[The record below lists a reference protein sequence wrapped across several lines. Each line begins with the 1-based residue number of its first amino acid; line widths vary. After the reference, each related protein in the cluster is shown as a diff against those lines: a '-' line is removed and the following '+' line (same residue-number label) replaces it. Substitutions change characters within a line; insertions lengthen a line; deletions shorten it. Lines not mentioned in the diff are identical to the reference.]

1 MKKLF
6 MPFKILKKDKFLY
19 LWWFFVPLIS
29 LLGIILEWNWNN
41 EFQAGGFYLF
51 SIPIILPF
59 IYDFFVGLKDY
70 FILKKEFKFS
80 LYKIYTTIISLVI
93 VILCFILKM
102 SRFSSNIIFQL
113 ILVFSSL
120 LLSFYIYLENK
131 MHDYLD
137 DYGDYLQQESD
148 SINKIDKNSKIN
160 EVKTRNGGKAKI

>member
-1 MKKLF
+1 MIFLF
-6 MPFKILKKDKFLY
+6 RSVIAKIFSKRY
-19 LWWFFVPLIS
+19 
-29 LLGIILEWNWNN
+29 ILFIVINC
-41 EFQAGGFYLF
+41 
-51 SIPIILPF
+51 LP
-59 IYDFFVGLKDY
+59 
-70 FILKKEFKFS
+70 FILKKELKFS

-113 ILVFSSL
+113 VLVFSSL

-137 DYGDYLQQESD
+137 DYGDYLKQESD
-148 SINKIDKNSKIN
+148 SINKIDKNSKIK